1 MQTFVP
7 FASYKKIAKCLDNK
21 RLGKQRVEACQI
33 LSTLVGISDGWRTH
47 PAVKMWAGHEGA
59 LATYTLVMC
68 EEWINR
74 GYQDTR
80 REFIHE
86 IYASDWIKPGSTV
99 FPVWWNDERVHDSHK
114 ARLLSKNY
122 SHYLSTICNGDEED
136 AAELMSTYDDYVWP
150 VGKLFKFREL

>member
-7 FASYKKIAKCLDNK
+7 FASYKKSAKSLDNK
-21 RLGKQRVEACQI
+21 RLGKQRVEGCQI
-33 LSTLVGISDGWRTH
+33 LATLVGLSDGWRTH

-74 GYQDTR
+74 GYEDTR

-86 IYASDWIKPGSTV
+86 VYASDWIPAGSTI

-114 ARLLSKNY
+114 AMLLKKSREFYQNSFGY
-122 SHYLSTICNGDEED
+122 SDDEVTELLTAYED
-136 AAELMSTYDDYVWP
+136 YYWP
-150 VGKLFKFREL
+150 VGKALNFREL